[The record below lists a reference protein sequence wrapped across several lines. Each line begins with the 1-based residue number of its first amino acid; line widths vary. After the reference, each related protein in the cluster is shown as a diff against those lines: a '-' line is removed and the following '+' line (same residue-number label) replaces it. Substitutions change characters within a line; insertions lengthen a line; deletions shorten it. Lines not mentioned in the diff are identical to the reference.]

1 MGERW
6 PAGEGSVGARRRIEE
21 SGGGGERADPRS
33 GGGDREI
40 ASAKYGEREKEGTR
54 DGARGSE
61 QEEGERRT
69 LLPVERESNVEKEE
83 VGRRARDEE
92 NEW

>member
-1 MGERW
+1 MERDGGSRN
-6 PAGEGSVGARRRIEE
+6 PGEGENVPICGAVGETARSRRRNT
-21 SGGGGERADPRS
+21 G
-33 GGGDREI
+33 
-40 ASAKYGEREKEGTR
+40 
-54 DGARGSE
+54 RGSE